1 MSQIMTVLGPIEP
14 EQLGFTSMHEH
25 ILSDESHFIRLA
37 PQAIQKKLEHIID
50 DPITLD
56 NLNLIKRYE
65 CTNVNMVL
73 DDEEVMAT

>member
-1 MSQIMTVLGPIEP
+1 MTVLGPIEA

-25 ILSDESHFIRLA
+25 SLVDGRHFIRLA
-37 PQAIQKKLEHIID
+37 PQSIQKKLEHILD
-50 DPITLD
+50 EPIAPD

-65 CTNVNMVL
+65 CTNVYFVL